1 MQKKAVIDTAG
12 LAQAANL
19 NKNNL
24 AKPSLFKLVACF
36 VYDLLVV
43 LSICLV
49 SGAVFILVMGDAT
62 HGLKRYILQF
72 FLWLVVGA
80 YFICCWHKSGQTLA
94 MQTWQL
100 KVVNQSNQL
109 LTWKMLTKRYVL
121 ATLSVILF
129 GLGFFWA
136 LIDRDKLYL
145 HDRILASKIVYIPR

>member
-1 MQKKAVIDTAG
+1 
-12 LAQAANL
+12 
-19 NKNNL
+19 
-24 AKPSLFKLVACF
+24 
-36 VYDLLVV
+36 
-43 LSICLV
+43 
-49 SGAVFILVMGDAT
+49 
-62 HGLKRYILQF
+62 
-72 FLWLVVGA
+72 VGA